1 MFHALF
7 FKTALAYSQSIPKPV
22 RRVIEMIML
31 LKALTAFFILVYIH
45 ITFSQTPATCLE
57 HIKSDWPR
65 DGILRVEI
73 LRPGDKM
80 TQRDDTEGSPDELTV
95 LRNTQNGMLSIDP
108 STTLPHEEPND
119 PNYNFIKNKIAPN
132 HVLVDSNMSLNIEEN
147 TKLLQEYATEYQQNF
162 SEDLSEL
169 SSEMNSQLDSEDD
182 VSSTQLPVTGYH
194 SKHVD
199 EEVEMTVLGIHVNMN
214 TKETYSN
221 ETITNMKEDFSEL
234 KTDVPEVEKLVNAS
248 KFYDFLGLKIKMI

>member
-1 MFHALF
+1 
-7 FKTALAYSQSIPKPV
+7 
-22 RRVIEMIML
+22 MIML

-80 TQRDDTEGSPDELTV
+80 TQRDDTGARDIANELMIV
-95 LRNTQNGMLSIDP
+95 KISRNELSSIDP

-119 PNYNFIKNKIAPN
+119 PNYDFNKNKIAPN
-132 HVLVDSNMSLNIEEN
+132 HVIADSNTSLNIEEN
-147 TKLLQEYATEYQQNF
+147 TKLLGEYATEYLQNF
-162 SEDLSEL
+162 NEDLSEL
-169 SSEMNSQLDSEDD
+169 SSEMSSEINSEGD
-182 VSSTQLPVTGYH
+182 VSSTQLPVTSYH

-199 EEVEMTVLGIHVNMN
+199 EEVELTVLGINVNIN
-214 TKETYSN
+214 SKETYSN
-221 ETITNMKEDFSEL
+221 ETITNSKEDFNEL

-248 KFYDFLGLKIKMI
+248 KFSDVLE

>member
-1 MFHALF
+1 
-7 FKTALAYSQSIPKPV
+7 
-22 RRVIEMIML
+22 MIML

-80 TQRDDTEGSPDELTV
+80 TQRDDTEARDFANELFIVKIARDELS
-95 LRNTQNGMLSIDP
+95 SIDP
-108 STTLPHEEPND
+108 STTLPQEEPND
-119 PNYNFIKNKIAPN
+119 PNYNLNKIAPN
-132 HVLVDSNMSLNIEEN
+132 HVIVDSNMSLNIEEN
-147 TKLLQEYATEYQQNF
+147 TKLLGEYATEYQQNF

-169 SSEMNSQLDSEDD
+169 SSEMSSEINSEGD
-182 VSSTQLPVTGYH
+182 VSSTQLPVTSYH
-194 SKHVD
+194 SKQVD
-199 EEVEMTVLGIHVNMN
+199 EEVELTVLGINVNMN
-214 TKETYSN
+214 SKETYSN
-221 ETITNMKEDFSEL
+221 ETITNSKEDFNEL

-248 KFYDFLGLKIKMI
+248 KFSSVLERI

>member
-1 MFHALF
+1 
-7 FKTALAYSQSIPKPV
+7 
-22 RRVIEMIML
+22 MIML

-57 HIKSDWPR
+57 HIKTDWPR

-73 LRPGDKM
+73 LRPGDKL
-80 TQRDDTEGSPDELTV
+80 TQKDDTEGLSDELTL
-95 LRNTQNGMLSIDP
+95 LRNTQNGLLSINP

-119 PNYNFIKNKIAPN
+119 PNYNYIKNKIAPN
-132 HVLVDSNMSLNIEEN
+132 HVVSDSNMSLNIEE
-147 TKLLQEYATEYQQNF
+147 TAKLLGEYATEYQQNV

-169 SSEMNSQLDSEDD
+169 SSEMNSVFNSKGD
-182 VSSTQLPVTGYH
+182 VSSTQLPVTNYQ
-194 SKHVD
+194 SNNVD
-199 EEVEMTVLGIHVNMN
+199 EEVEMTVIGISVMN

-221 ETITNMKEDFSEL
+221 ETIINTKEDFGEL

-248 KFYDFLGLKIKMI
+248 KFSKILFQNNRKKQDDVIL

>member
-1 MFHALF
+1 
-7 FKTALAYSQSIPKPV
+7 
-22 RRVIEMIML
+22 MIML

-80 TQRDDTEGSPDELTV
+80 TQKDDTEGLSEESTV
-95 LRNTQNGMLSIDP
+95 LRNIQNGMLSIDP

-132 HVLVDSNMSLNIEEN
+132 HVLVDSNMSLNIEET

-169 SSEMNSQLDSEDD
+169 SSEMNSQLNSEED
-182 VSSTQLPVTGYH
+182 VKSTQLPVTGYH
-194 SKHVD
+194 SKQV
-199 EEVEMTVLGIHVNMN
+199 EEVEMTVLGINVNMN
-214 TKETYSN
+214 IKETYSN
-221 ETITNMKEDFSEL
+221 ETITKMKEDFSEL

-248 KFYDFLGLKIKMI
+248 KFSDVFG